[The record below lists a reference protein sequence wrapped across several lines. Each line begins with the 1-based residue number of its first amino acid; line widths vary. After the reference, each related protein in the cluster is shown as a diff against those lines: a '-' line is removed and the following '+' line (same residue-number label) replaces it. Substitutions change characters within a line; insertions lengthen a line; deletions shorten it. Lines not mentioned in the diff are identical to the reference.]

1 MARAATTTEAPAMK
15 FKMAP
20 NSLFAILLRSPWW
33 ISIGIAVV
41 FAAASRALLPAD
53 YWVFGAMGGFP
64 FLGIGLYACWQQM
77 QAPSSKRMAAILQ
90 AVSAMGWREFADALE
105 QGFTAQGYSV
115 KRIDGSADFAIQRE
129 GRTTL
134 VAAKR
139 WKAARVGEEML
150 QALHSAMA
158 AQDASA
164 CQYVTLGEP
173 SANALRFARQH
184 NVQLVQ
190 ADALA
195 LLLRRLALK

>member
-1 MARAATTTEAPAMK
+1 MARAATTTEGIAMK

-33 ISIGIAVV
+33 ISLLIAAV
-41 FAAASRALLPAD
+41 FAGASKALLPDD
-53 YWVFGAMGGFP
+53 YWVFGAIGGFP
-64 FLGIGLYACWQQM
+64 FLGIGLYAFWQQM
-77 QAPSSKRMAAILQ
+77 QAPSAGRTEAILK
-90 AVSAMGWREFADALE
+90 AVAAMGWREFADALE

-115 KRIDGSADFAIQRE
+115 KRLDGPVDFALLRE

-150 QALHSAMA
+150 QTLHAA
-158 AQDASA
+158 RTAQDASA

-173 SANALRFARQH
+173 SANALRFAKQH
-184 NVQLVQ
+184 HVQLVQ

-195 LLLRRLALK
+195 LLLKKLPL